1 MMAIFFIL
9 LEAAI
14 IVFLVVYLVLN
25 KSKMN
30 TFVRQAELI
39 KRRRLDL
46 DDIEIED
53 RKSAEATLA
62 DAINAIKNNMQTF
75 LESTKGNVVVLSD
88 AIATLSDGA
97 RLNQDGSSRIT
108 ESLNV
113 VVEKV
118 DEQLSIVKSC
128 LDLIEENSVRLSEI
142 DGSAKEIGRLLG
154 DTVESCRTGLAGM
167 DNYEKN
173 MTTAAEDLARSEK
186 ILEAFSEK
194 IGEINEIGAF
204 ITSISSSL
212 KMLALNASIEAARVG
227 AAGSGF
233 AVVAKEMEVM
243 SEKTQEGIDTINDI
257 LESVVESSQQVNDCI
272 HDSVEVFAKSRHEF
286 DSVSG
291 SFRTIN
297 QQSGNINEK
306 MKQISTKIDGISG
319 NFTATMDRAEQAYS
333 ASEEITAVTQEI
345 SGISEETSASSQKI
359 IDNVEALDNM
369 LDGLKTLLKQFTTS
383 VEPVKNSE
391 RQVKIGIFCIVDNDF
406 WRAVRRGTIYA
417 KNELEAL
424 GAVVQYV
431 PFYAWGTVY
440 EEMNAKMDEMMAEDY
455 DGYIIPGFMIN
466 NVAEKIKRV
475 IELGKMVYS
484 FNCDTKEAELRTAVF
499 QPDVAEAA
507 VMAAKAM
514 KKALND
520 KGSIV
525 VLEGGRTVPVNGIR
539 SDNFQKYF
547 ADSKGAKVTDVLHVE
562 YSEEETYDQVM
573 EYLKTHKDVDGMYLT
588 TGTPIA
594 VARAIE
600 DSKRRIKL
608 VVFDHSQE
616 IFQYIKKGII
626 VAAIGQDP
634 FGQGHDPAVWM
645 YNCAVTGQALPSTN
659 MKCRS
664 NIVDRNNVDSLV
676 ES

>member
-1 MMAIFFIL
+1 
-9 LEAAI
+9 
-14 IVFLVVYLVLN
+14 
-25 KSKMN
+25 
-30 TFVRQAELI
+30 
-39 KRRRLDL
+39 
-46 DDIEIED
+46 
-53 RKSAEATLA
+53 
-62 DAINAIKNNMQTF
+62 
-75 LESTKGNVVVLSD
+75 
-88 AIATLSDGA
+88 
-97 RLNQDGSSRIT
+97 
-108 ESLNV
+108 
-113 VVEKV
+113 
-118 DEQLSIVKSC
+118 
-128 LDLIEENSVRLSEI
+128 
-142 DGSAKEIGRLLG
+142 
-154 DTVESCRTGLAGM
+154 
-167 DNYEKN
+167 

-194 IGEINEIGAF
+194 INEINEIGAF

-227 AAGSGF
+227 TAGSGF

-243 SEKTQEGIDTINDI
+243 SEKTQEGIDTINEI
-257 LESVVESSQQVNDCI
+257 LESVIESSQQVNDCI

-306 MKQISTKIDGISG
+306 MKHISSKIDGISG
-319 NFTATMDRAEQAYS
+319 NFTATMERAEQAYS

-345 SGISEETSASSQKI
+345 SGISEKTSASSRRI

-369 LDGLKTLLKQFTTS
+369 LNGLRTLLKQFTTS
-383 VEPVKNSE
+383 VEPVKKNSE
-391 RQVKIGIFCIVDNDF
+391 KQVKIGIFCIVDNDF
-406 WRAVRRGTIYA
+406 WRGVRRGTIYA

-431 PFYAWGTVY
+431 PFYGWGTVY
-440 EEMNAKMDEMMAEDY
+440 EDMNAKMDEMMAEDY

-466 NVAEKIKRV
+466 NVAEKVKRA
-475 IELGKMVYS
+475 ISLGKKVYS
-484 FNCDTKEAELRTAVF
+484 FNCDTKETELRTAVF

-507 VMAAKAM
+507 VMAAKALQ
-514 KKALND
+514 KALND
-520 KGSIV
+520 KGNIV
-525 VLEGGRTVPVNGIR
+525 VLEGSRDVPVNVVR
-539 SDNFQKYF
+539 SDSFQKYF
-547 ADSKGAKVTDVLHVE
+547 ADSKGAKVTDVYHVE
-562 YSEEETYDQVM
+562 YSEEETYNQVM
-573 EYLKTHKDVDGMYLT
+573 EYLKVHKDVDGMYLT

-616 IFQYIKKGII
+616 IFQYIKRGII

-645 YNCAVTGQALPSTN
+645 YNCVVTGQALPSTN

-664 NIVDRNNVDSLV
+664 NIVDRKNVDSLV